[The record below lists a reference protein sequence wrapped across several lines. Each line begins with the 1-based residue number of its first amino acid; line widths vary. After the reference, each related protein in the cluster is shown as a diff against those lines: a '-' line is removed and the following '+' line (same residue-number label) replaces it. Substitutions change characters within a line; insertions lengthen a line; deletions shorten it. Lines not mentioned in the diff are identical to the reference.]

1 MLEMTPGG
9 DHPRYGSEREV
20 WEWCSQWQNR
30 EAGEHGVG
38 LHEGMLSPI
47 VGTLLRSADGVVR
60 LDAVADSSMRQGEV
74 YGFGGT
80 FEACPTMIDD
90 CSGTSGKFCW
100 TLERLEIE
108 ANGSRREVA
117 CEEWLRKVIAD

>member
-47 VGTLLRSADGVVR
+47 VSALLRFADGVVR
-60 LDAVADSSMRQGEV
+60 LDAIANSSKRQGEV
-74 YGFGGT
+74 YGF
-80 FEACPTMIDD
+80 EATPKACLTMIDD
-90 CSGTSGKFCW
+90 CRGTLDKLYW
-100 TLERLEIE
+100 TFERQKIE
-108 ANGSRREVA
+108 ENGSRREIA